1 MSWERVGSLKGPKG
15 DTPPLEDVFLAAH
28 PVGSLYWAA
37 ADAPSPEEAYG
48 GTWVERPSL
57 LGGRLWERTA

>member
-15 DTPPLEDVFLAAH
+15 DTPSLEDVFLTAH